1 MKKILTFEDLYN
13 FYFTQNKTCNFSSK
27 ESGYQIAVQVP
38 ASLNFKKN
46 EEPDGALAFC
56 TVKLMHSGENRNH
69 SSVTDEAL
77 DKAAKQ
83 LAYKPILANFME
95 YTDEESGE
103 TLKDFTSHDMEF
115 NEDGTITYIEKQ
127 VGCFTSDEPYFEVE
141 ESTGHRFL
149 YGKCAIPVDYT
160 DAYSILERKNGSK
173 ISVELAVNEM
183 QYSVENHVLEL
194 TDVDITGATLLGRD
208 PVTYKEIGEGM
219 LNARVDIADFSSENN
234 SIFTQYESK
243 MTELQDR
250 LFKLESAC
258 FENNTDDSKKG
269 GCTGNMNKFEE
280 LLEKYNKTAE
290 DVTFDYTELSDEE
303 LEAKFEEEFG
313 NDATVADNSEDNSDD
328 ENGDADVTVVEDE
341 NGNDDVEGSEDPDD
355 EGNETQTFENM
366 TRSFEVSHE
375 DIRYA
380 LYNLLGE
387 FEEIDNEWYYITS
400 VFDTYFTY
408 ENWDGGKI
416 YGQKYTKDDDNV
428 AFNGER
434 YSLHKEYLTDSE
446 LAELNSMRANY
457 SSIQE
462 KLAKYEEAE
471 DIADK
476 MTVFDDEAYGEYLE
490 TAEFKALMNK
500 DILAKFSKE
509 ELIEKADAALGKLV
523 KTNKTFAMN
532 AEPEKVKKHK
542 KVVGVFSDF
551 DKAEDTNIYGDY
563 FKSLNN

>member
-13 FYFTQNKTCNFSSK
+13 FYFTQNKTCNFNSK

-38 ASLNFKKN
+38 ASLSFEKN
-46 EEPDGALAFC
+46 DDSDGTLAFC

-127 VGCFTSDEPYFEVE
+127 VGCFTSDEPYFEIE

-208 PVTYKEIGEGM
+208 PVTYKEIDEGM

-234 SIFTQYESK
+234 SVFTQYESK
-243 MTELQDR
+243 MAELQDR

-258 FENNTDDSKKG
+258 FENNTDNSKKG
-269 GCTGNMNKFEE
+269 GDTGSMNKFEE
-280 LLEKYNKTAE
+280 LLKKYNKTAE
-290 DVTFDYTELSDEE
+290 DVTFNYDELSDEE
-303 LEAKFEEEFG
+303 LEVKFEELFG
-313 NDATVADNSEDNSDD
+313 DDSEDNSDG
-328 ENGDADVTVVEDE
+328 ENGDDNVAVVENE
-341 NGNDDVEGSEDPDD
+341 NGEDGDEGSEDPDD
-355 EGNETQTFENM
+355 GEGESQTFENM
-366 TRSFEVSHE
+366 TRTFEISHE

-387 FEEIDNEWYYITS
+387 FEEMDNEWYYITS

-408 ENWDGGKI
+408 ETWDGGKI
-416 YGQKYTKDDDNV
+416 FGQKYTKDEDSV
-428 AFNGER
+428 ALDGER

-490 TAEFKALMNK
+490 TAEFKALMEK
-500 DILAKFSKE
+500 DVLTKFSKE
-509 ELIEKADAALGKLV
+509 ELVEKADAALGKLV

-532 AEPEKVKKHK
+532 TEPEKVKKHK

-551 DKAEDTNIYGDY
+551 ETAEDTSIYGDY